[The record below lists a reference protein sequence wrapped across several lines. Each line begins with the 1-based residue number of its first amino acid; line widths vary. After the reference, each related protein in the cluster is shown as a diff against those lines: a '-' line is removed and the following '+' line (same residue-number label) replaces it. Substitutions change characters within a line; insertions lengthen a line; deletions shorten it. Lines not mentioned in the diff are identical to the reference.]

1 MKGHIMNFLKSVS
14 GVEKSMKNID
24 FPIGKNLERRYRE
37 KSDFKTKKLG
47 FSLIMWY
54 IKVLRSERSRIPNF
68 PVPIWSFLM
77 HNDHFAPTP
86 SVYIDVESLEL
97 DHRFF

>member
-1 MKGHIMNFLKSVS
+1 MEGTCGGKGMSGELPDQLELVRKSLLSENEIVF
-14 GVEKSMKNID
+14 VV
-24 FPIGKNLERRYRE
+24 RCRT
-37 KSDFKTKKLG
+37 SDLSEPG

-54 IKVLRSERSRIPNF
+54 IKVLISERSRIPNF

-77 HNDHFAPTP
+77 HNDHFAPIP

>member
-1 MKGHIMNFLKSVS
+1 
-14 GVEKSMKNID
+14 
-24 FPIGKNLERRYRE
+24 
-37 KSDFKTKKLG
+37 
-47 FSLIMWY
+47 MWY

-77 HNDHFAPTP
+77 HNDHFAPIP